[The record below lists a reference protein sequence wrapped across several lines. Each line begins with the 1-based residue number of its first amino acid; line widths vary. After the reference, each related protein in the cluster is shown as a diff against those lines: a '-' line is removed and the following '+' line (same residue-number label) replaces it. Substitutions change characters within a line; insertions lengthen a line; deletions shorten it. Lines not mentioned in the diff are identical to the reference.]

1 MLNSILILLPFLA
14 ITLAWMRRQLYP
26 KPYAGIPY
34 NQRSARRIT
43 GDLPDLLPVVQ
54 AKNEFSESVFTIT
67 TQKLGT
73 PIAQVLFPR
82 VREPLI
88 VLEDPREIEDIMVR
102 RNKEFDKAPMAVEL
116 MVPFFPNGTVAQYT
130 TPALRAQKRLWADVM
145 NTNFLKSTVAPNMY
159 ASALELIEL
168 WTLKAAAIGARAGAD
183 EPARVDDDF
192 KKAALDSIWVALSAE
207 KAGLVQF
214 EIDQLHLELS
224 KTSNSEDPVRSEPK
238 AVPIGFS
245 LKDEITYISERI
257 AKKARSISPKWAAI
271 VEICTPRNQKC
282 RRTVANIVR
291 QTMEPRVQRF
301 QQLETSILEGY
312 KEDTCMMDLVLR
324 RRILEAK
331 KAGRAPINPFKDPKF
346 LDEIFVMFTGVSP
359 FFLPGPCGRFDLD
372 NYPDVRADS
381 NCSGVRHDCYG
392 PHLVRK
398 VHGGVPSSPNQA
410 TQHPYCSFPRR

>member
-1 MLNSILILLPFLA
+1 MSPSLLLLPLLA
-14 ITLAWMRRQLYP
+14 IALVWIWRHLYP

-34 NQRSARRIT
+34 NKCSARRIS
-43 GDLPDLLPVVQ
+43 GDLPDLLPVVKT
-54 AKNEFSESVFTIT
+54 KNEFSESLFTIT

-88 VLEDPREIEDIMVR
+88 ILEDPREIEDIMVR

-130 TPALRAQKRLWADVM
+130 TPDLRIQKRLWADVM

-159 ASALELIEL
+159 TSALELIEL
-168 WTLKAAAIGARAGAD
+168 WTLKAAAIAGMNV
-183 EPARVDDDF
+183 PARVDDDF
-192 KKAALDSIWVALSAE
+192 KKAALDSIWIALSAE

-214 EIDQLHLELS
+214 EIDQLEA
-224 KTSNSEDPVRSEPK
+224 K
-238 AVPIGFS
+238 ASRAHAGPEAIPIGFS
-245 LKDEITYISERI
+245 LKDEITYISESI

-271 VEICTPRNQKC
+271 VEICTPRYQKC

-291 QTMEPRVQRF
+291 QTMEPRVHRF
-301 QQLETSILEGY
+301 QQLEMSILEGY

-331 KAGRAPINPFKDPKF
+331 KAGRTPINPLKDPRF
-346 LDEIFVMFTGVSP
+346 LDEVFVMFTGVRY
-359 FFLPGPCGRFDLD
+359 FF
-372 NYPDVRADS
+372 S
-381 NCSGVRHDCYG
+381 
-392 PHLVRK
+392 
-398 VHGGVPSSPNQA
+398 
-410 TQHPYCSFPRR
+410 

>member
-1 MLNSILILLPFLA
+1 MSQYVSIILA
-14 ITLAWMRRQLYP
+14 IVVITTVWIRRHIYP

-34 NQRSARRIT
+34 NEASAKRMT
-43 GDLPDLLPVVQ
+43 GDLPDLFPVVK
-54 AKNEFSESVFTIT
+54 AKNEFSESLFTIT

-82 VREPLI
+82 IREPLI
-88 VLEDPREIEDIMVR
+88 ILEDPREIEDIMVR

-130 TPALRAQKRLWADVM
+130 TPELKVQKRLWADVM
-145 NTNFLKSTVAPNMY
+145 NINFLKSTVAPNMY
-159 ASALELIEL
+159 HSALELIEL
-168 WTLKAAAIGARAGAD
+168 WALKAAVAEAGK
-183 EPARVDDDF
+183 PLRVDDDF

-207 KAGLVQF
+207 QAGLIQYEINQF
-214 EIDQLHLELS
+214 EAKAPETGH
-224 KTSNSEDPVRSEPK
+224 VEP
-238 AVPIGFS
+238 APVPIGFS

-271 VEICTPRNQKC
+271 VEICTPRYQRC

-291 QTMEPRVQRF
+291 RTMEPRVQRF
-301 QQLETSILEGY
+301 QQLEMSILEGF

-346 LDEIFVMFTGVSP
+346 LDEVFVMFTGVS
-359 FFLPGPCGRFDLD
+359 
-372 NYPDVRADS
+372 
-381 NCSGVRHDCYG
+381 
-392 PHLVRK
+392 
-398 VHGGVPSSPNQA
+398 
-410 TQHPYCSFPRR
+410 